1 MEWFKSKAGQV
12 IALATIVS
20 TLAGFGYAGA
30 GYVNRLENLETKV
43 TGIATTK
50 SGLQDIEKR
59 FETLETSIEYINKS
73 LDNESTGLI
82 AKIDNNNGSISS
94 VKSQLEGL
102 SVAVRSL
109 EKDVEKLDVE
119 NVKKELKNAHLK
131 KDTN

>member
-1 MEWFKSKAGQV
+1 MEWFKSGAGQL
-12 IALATIVS
+12 IALVTIIG
-20 TLAGFGYAGA
+20 TLAGFGYTGA
-30 GYVNRLENLETKV
+30 TYVNRLENLEKKIIRLKETDDDL
-43 TGIATTK
+43 GE
-50 SGLQDIEKR
+50 IEKR

-109 EKDVEKLDVE
+109 EKDVEKLEDGD
-119 NVKKELKNAHLK
+119 KNPLAK
-131 KDTN
+131 

>member
-1 MEWFKSKAGQV
+1 MEWFKSKGGQV

-59 FETLETSIEYINKS
+59 FETLDTSIEYINKS

-82 AKIDNNNGSISS
+82 SKIDNNNESISLL
-94 VKSQLEGL
+94 KSQLEGL

-109 EKDVEKLDVE
+109 EKDVEKLEDGD
-119 NVKKELKNAHLK
+119 KNPLAK
-131 KDTN
+131 

>member
-1 MEWFKSKAGQV
+1 MEWFKSGAGQL
-12 IALATIVS
+12 IALVTIIG
-20 TLAGFGYAGA
+20 TLAGFGYTGA
-30 GYVNRLENLETKV
+30 TYVNRLENLEKKIIKLKETDDDL
-43 TGIATTK
+43 GE
-50 SGLQDIEKR
+50 IEKR

-109 EKDVEKLDVE
+109 EKDVEKLEDGD
-119 NVKKELKNAHLK
+119 KNPLAK
-131 KDTN
+131 

>member
-12 IALATIVS
+12 IALVTIIS

-30 GYVNRLENLETKV
+30 GYVNRIENLERKMEKAKETDD
-43 TGIATTK
+43 
-50 SGLQDIEKR
+50 GLGEIEKR

-82 AKIDNNNGSISS
+82 SKIDNNNGAISL

-102 SVAVRSL
+102 SVAVRAL
-109 EKDVEKLDVE
+109 EKDVEKLED
-119 NVKKELKNAHLK
+119 KN
-131 KDTN
+131 TNPLAN